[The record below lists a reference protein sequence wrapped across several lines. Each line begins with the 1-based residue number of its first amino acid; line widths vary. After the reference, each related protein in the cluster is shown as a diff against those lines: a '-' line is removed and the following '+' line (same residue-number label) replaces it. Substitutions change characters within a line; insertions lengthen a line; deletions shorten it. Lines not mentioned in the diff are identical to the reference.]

1 MDTAAKTD
9 AARTAFERPVLADQ
23 ISSVGE
29 TKSKAKED
37 GTKKKYIPPEKH
49 QQIIDDLRLF

>member
-29 TKSKAKED
+29 TKSKANED
-37 GTKKKYIPPEKH
+37 GTKKNIYH
-49 QQIIDDLRLF
+49 QKNINKSLMT